1 MRQDLE
7 LLKGAIELHVHTGPD
22 LFPRLQNHAE
32 FAQAAKQAGYRAVV
46 IKSQNMGSADRVP
59 FIRML
64 VPGIDIFG
72 SITLNYSVGGINPF
86 AVNAA
91 IGFGAKVV
99 WMPTVDAR
107 NHMNFF
113 GGLGQFGA
121 SIKTEKKLPDFYQ
134 NAKGLSIF
142 SDDGKI
148 LPEVMDV
155 LDLVASSGVA
165 FGLGHLGVKEYFPL
179 AKACQ
184 DVGVRKMFIDHPD
197 IGFTKVPRDS
207 QVELAKMGVKM
218 NYVAAQVSPAFY
230 CISPKEVAANI
241 RAVGVENALISTDL
255 GQPQNPDPIE
265 SMRSYVQI
273 LLNEGFTP
281 AEVKTMLQDNPAAF
295 IYE

>member
-7 LLKGAIELHVHTGPD
+7 LLKGAIELHVHSAPD

-32 FAQAAKQAGYRAVV
+32 FVQMAKQAGYRAVV
-46 IKSQNMGSADRVP
+46 INSQNMGSADRVP

-64 VPGIDIFG
+64 VPDIDVFG

-91 IGFGAKVV
+91 LGFGAKVV

-113 GGLGQFGA
+113 GGLGQFGS
-121 SIKTEKKLPDFYQ
+121 SIKSEKKLPDFYKK
-134 NAKGLSIF
+134 AKGLSVF
-142 SDDGKI
+142 SDDEKL
-148 LPEVMDV
+148 LPEVMDI

-165 FGLGHLGVKEYFPL
+165 FSFGHASLKEYFAL
-179 AKACQ
+179 ANACR
-184 DVGVRKMFIDHPD
+184 DVGVKKMFIDHPD

-207 QVELAKMGVKM
+207 QVQLAEMGVKM
-218 NYVAAQVSPAFY
+218 NYVAAQISPAFY
-230 CISPKEVAANI
+230 CISPKEVAANM
-241 RAVGVENALISTDL
+241 RAVGVQNALISTDL
-255 GQPQNPDPIE
+255 GQTTNPEPIE

-281 AEVKTMLQDNPAAF
+281 AEVKTMLHDNPAEF
-295 IYE
+295 LYE